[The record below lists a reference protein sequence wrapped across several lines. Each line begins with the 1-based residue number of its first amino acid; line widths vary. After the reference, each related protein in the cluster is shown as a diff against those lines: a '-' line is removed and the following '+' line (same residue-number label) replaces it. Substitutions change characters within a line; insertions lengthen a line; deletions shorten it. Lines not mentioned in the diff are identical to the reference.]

1 MAVGLRLEDSPYS
14 WLWPSRPRL
23 WKASE
28 RIENF
33 WCRVEELE
41 SKRLHGTLTPM
52 AGTTSNDPSFPLKC
66 PNCGLATQYNLAYLK
81 ERVKLRNQIEFS
93 CVACQC
99 SKKLT
104 IDELPGLRE
113 ALDSFEL

>member
-52 AGTTSNDPSFPLKC
+52 AGTTSNDPSFPLKM
-66 PNCGLATQYNLAYLK
+66 PELRPRHPVQPRLPERAGEATKSDRILMRGVPMQ
-81 ERVKLRNQIEFS
+81 Q
-93 CVACQC
+93 
-99 SKKLT
+99 
-104 IDELPGLRE
+104 E
-113 ALDSFEL
+113 AHDR